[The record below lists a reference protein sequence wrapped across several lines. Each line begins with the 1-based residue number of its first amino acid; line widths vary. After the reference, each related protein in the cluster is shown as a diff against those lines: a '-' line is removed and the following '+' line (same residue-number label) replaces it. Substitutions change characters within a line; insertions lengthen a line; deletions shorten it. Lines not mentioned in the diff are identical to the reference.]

1 MLCYAKQTRRRRKNA
16 ECQNQKYPNPCGVG
30 TPLPPIPNKHPTIR
44 SLSIQYLPKTKQEAF
59 YPSVRPSIHPP
70 TICSHMVQMA
80 VLTNFIRCK
89 TPEFIVWYGPTGKY
103 NGQNFQQIEKS
114 TLTTIR
120 LAVGVMQKQR
130 AIAPNKFHYT
140 KW

>member
-1 MLCYAKQTRRRRKNA
+1 MQNKQEEEEKT
-16 ECQNQKYPNPCGVG
+16 QNVKIRN
-30 TPLPPIPNKHPTIR
+30 TPIHMVLVPPTIR

-89 TPEFIVWYGPTGKY
+89 TPEFIV
-103 NGQNFQQIEKS
+103 
-114 TLTTIR
+114 
-120 LAVGVMQKQR
+120 
-130 AIAPNKFHYT
+130 
-140 KW
+140 